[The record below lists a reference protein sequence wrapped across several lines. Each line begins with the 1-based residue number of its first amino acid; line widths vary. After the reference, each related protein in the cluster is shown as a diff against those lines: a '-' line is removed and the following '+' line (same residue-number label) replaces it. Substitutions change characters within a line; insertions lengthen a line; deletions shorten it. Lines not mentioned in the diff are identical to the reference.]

1 MAVGWSLAECEIAMK
16 QQRDTLYQDMVVQP
30 SEDISQ
36 GILLDSTARDDL
48 RANGLDP
55 DAVLDGL
62 RQTARDMLKDMLR
75 PRFYQ
80 RVEELGLWR

>member
-1 MAVGWSLAECEIAMK
+1 MK

>member
-1 MAVGWSLAECEIAMK
+1 MK

-30 SEDISQ
+30 SEDICQ
-36 GILLDSTARDDL
+36 GLLLDSTAREDL
-48 RANGLDP
+48 RANGQDP
-55 DAVLDGL
+55 DAVLDSI

>member
-1 MAVGWSLAECEIAMK
+1 MK

-55 DAVLDGL
+55 DAVLDSL

-75 PRFYQ
+75 PGFYQ

>member
-1 MAVGWSLAECEIAMK
+1 MK

-55 DAVLDGL
+55 DAVLDSL

>member
-1 MAVGWSLAECEIAMK
+1 MK
-16 QQRDTLYQDMVVQP
+16 QQRDTLYYDMVVQP

-55 DAVLDGL
+55 DAVLDSL

>member
-1 MAVGWSLAECEIAMK
+1 
-16 QQRDTLYQDMVVQP
+16 
-30 SEDISQ
+30 
-36 GILLDSTARDDL
+36 L

-55 DAVLDGL
+55 DAVLDSL

-75 PRFYQ
+75 PGFYQ

>member
-1 MAVGWSLAECEIAMK
+1 MK
-16 QQRDTLYQDMVVQP
+16 QQQDTLYHDMVVQP
-30 SEDISQ
+30 SEDICQ

-55 DAVLDGL
+55 DTVLDSL
-62 RQTARDMLKDMLR
+62 RQTACDMLKDMLR